1 MNCIKNE
8 RIQIIMYKKG
18 NYKKQTYK
26 EWTYKKRTDPLTVSR
41 KKITLAEK
49 KRWLTRIDLTFFL
62 NHILPSFQKRWHRIQ
77 RTTFVMQKN
86 AQKSH
91 PFFLRMP
98 QRTAIFEKCHFL
110 VKVIQKLY
118 YWKYFLD
125 IKREVL
131 SIYCN

>member
-49 KRWLTRIDLTFFL
+49 KDGLQEST
-62 NHILPSFQKRWHRIQ
+62 
-77 RTTFVMQKN
+77 
-86 AQKSH
+86 
-91 PFFLRMP
+91 
-98 QRTAIFEKCHFL
+98 
-110 VKVIQKLY
+110 
-118 YWKYFLD
+118 
-125 IKREVL
+125 
-131 SIYCN
+131 